1 LLLRALRALGQP
13 VDAHMADGTAQ
24 EVLAWGIRHWN
35 ASLIPRL
42 RTIEEAR
49 ID

>member
-1 LLLRALRALGQP
+1 P

-24 EVLAWGIRHWN
+24 EVLAWGIGHWN